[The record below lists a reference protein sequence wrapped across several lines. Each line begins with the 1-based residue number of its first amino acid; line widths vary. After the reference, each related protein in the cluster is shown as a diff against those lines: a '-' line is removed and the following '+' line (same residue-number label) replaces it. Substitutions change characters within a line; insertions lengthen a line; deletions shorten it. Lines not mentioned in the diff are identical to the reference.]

1 MNQIPAEAC
10 ARMKNDLR
18 FFRFLSEADTGVL
31 APYFECR
38 QVAAGDVLWKEG
50 DLASFAAFV
59 MSGRIEEKKNT
70 EFAGRQVVVGV
81 YSQGAVIGEFS
92 LIDGL
97 PRAVTA
103 ACLEDAQLLLLPK
116 ETLDKLLIEHP
127 ELGIKLLKGVL
138 LTLSIRLRKSFERLA
153 SIF

>member
-1 MNQIPAEAC
+1 MNQIPADVC
-10 ARMKNDLR
+10 ARIKTDLR
-18 FFRFLSEADTGVL
+18 FFRFIADADTGVL

-50 DLASFAAFV
+50 DPADFAAFV

-70 EFAGRQVVVGV
+70 EFEGRQVVIGV
-81 YSQGAVIGEFS
+81 YTQGTVIGEFS

-116 ETLDKLLIEHP
+116 ENLETLLVDHP

-138 LTLSIRLRKSFERLA
+138 LTISIRLRKSFERLA

>member
-1 MNQIPAEAC
+1 MNQTPADVC

-18 FFRFLSEADTGVL
+18 FFRFLSEADTAVL

-38 QVAAGDVLWKEG
+38 QVATGDILWKEG
-50 DLASFAAFV
+50 DTAAFAAFV

-70 EFAGRQVVVGV
+70 EFEGRQVVVGV

-103 ACLEDAQLLLLPK
+103 ACLDDAQLLLLPK
-116 ETLDKLLIEHP
+116 EKLDQLLVEYP

>member
-1 MNQIPAEAC
+1 MNQTPADVC
-10 ARMKNDLR
+10 ARMKNNLR
-18 FFRFLSEADTGVL
+18 FFRFLSEADTAVL
-31 APYFECR
+31 PPYFECR
-38 QVAAGDVLWKEG
+38 QVAVGDVLWKEG
-50 DLASFAAFV
+50 DSAAFAAFV

-70 EFAGRQVVVGV
+70 EFEGRQVVVGV

-103 ACLEDAQLLLLPK
+103 ACLEDAQLLLLTK
-116 ETLDKLLIEHP
+116 ENLDRLLVDHP

-138 LTLSIRLRKSFERLA
+138 LTLSLRLRKSFERLA

>member
-1 MNQIPAEAC
+1 MNRTPADVC
-10 ARMKNDLR
+10 ARLKQDLR
-18 FFRFLSEADTGVL
+18 FFRFLSEADTVIL

-38 QVAAGDVLWKEG
+38 QVTVGDVLWNEG
-50 DLASFAAFV
+50 DEAAFAAFV
-59 MSGRIEEKKNT
+59 MSGKIEEKKNT
-70 EFAGRQVVVGV
+70 EFAGRQVVIGV
-81 YSQGAVIGEFS
+81 YSQGTVIGEFS

-116 ETLDKLLIEHP
+116 ENLDKLLVDHP
-127 ELGIKLLKGVL
+127 DLGIKLLKGVL
-138 LTLSIRLRKSFERLA
+138 LTLSLRLRKSFERLA